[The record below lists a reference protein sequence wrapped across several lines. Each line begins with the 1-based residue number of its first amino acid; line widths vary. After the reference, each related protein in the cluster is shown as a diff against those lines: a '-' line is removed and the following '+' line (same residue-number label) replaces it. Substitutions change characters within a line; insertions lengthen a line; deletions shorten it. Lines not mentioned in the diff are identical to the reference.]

1 MSIFIDTG
9 PLYAFFD
16 QRDQYN
22 RWTGEQ
28 FAKITQPLVT
38 CEAVIAE
45 TVFLMLGSGISPGNL
60 FEFTQREHLQ
70 ILPVLSK
77 TEGLQR
83 IREIIS
89 KYSNLPA
96 SVADA
101 SLLYLAEN
109 QRASKIFTLDHH
121 FTIYR
126 TPKDKPFSLISPF

>member
-9 PLYAFFD
+9 PLYSFFD
-16 QRDQYN
+16 RRDQYN

-28 FAKITQPLVT
+28 FAKITQPLKI

-60 FEFTQREHLQ
+60 FELIQREHLQ

-77 TEGLQR
+77 SEGLER
-83 IREIIS
+83 TGEIIS

-101 SLLYLAEN
+101 SLLYLVEGK
-109 QRASKIFTLDHH
+109 REPKIFTLDHH

-126 TPKDKPFSLISPF
+126 TPKDKPLSLISPF

>member
-28 FAKITQPLVT
+28 FAKITDPLIT
-38 CEAVIAE
+38 CEAVVAE
-45 TVFLMLGSGISPGNL
+45 TVFLMLGNGISPDNL
-60 FEFTQREHLQ
+60 FEFIQRDHLQ
-70 ILPVLSK
+70 ILPVLSE
-77 TEGLQR
+77 TEGVRR

-89 KYSNLPA
+89 KYDNLPA

-101 SLLYLAEN
+101 SLLYMAEN
-109 QRASKIFTLDHH
+109 KNGGKIFTLDHH

-126 TPKDKPFSLISPF
+126 IRKDKPLSLVSPF

>member
-16 QRDQYN
+16 RRDQYN

-28 FAKITQPLVT
+28 FANITQPLIA

-45 TVFLMLGSGISPGNL
+45 TVFLMLGSGISPSNL
-60 FEFTQREHLQ
+60 FEFAHREHLQ
-70 ILPVLSK
+70 ILPVLNK
-77 TEGLQR
+77 REGLER
-83 IREIIS
+83 VREIIS

-109 QRASKIFTLDHH
+109 KRDAEIFTLDHH

-126 TPKDKPFSLISPF
+126 TPNDKPISLISPF

>member
-28 FAKITQPLVT
+28 FAKIRQPLIT
-38 CEAVIAE
+38 CEAVVAE
-45 TVFLMLGSGISPGNL
+45 TVFLMLGSGISPDNL
-60 FEFTQREHLQ
+60 FELTKRDHLQ

-77 TEGLQR
+77 PEGFER
-83 IREIIS
+83 IREVVS

-101 SLLYLAEN
+101 SLLYLAEEN
-109 QRASKIFTLDHH
+109 RESKVFTLDHH

-126 TPKDKPFSLISPF
+126 TPKGKTLSLISPF

>member
-28 FAKITQPLVT
+28 FAKIIQPLIT

-45 TVFLMLGSGISPGNL
+45 TVFLMLGSGISPYNL

-70 ILPVLSK
+70 ILPVLSR
-77 TEGLQR
+77 TEGRQR

-101 SLLYLAEN
+101 SLCIWQKIKVN
-109 QRASKIFTLDHH
+109 QRFLRW
-121 FTIYR
+121 TIILQSTAHR
-126 TPKDKPFSLISPF
+126 KTNKFL

>member
-16 QRDQYN
+16 RRDQYN

-28 FAKITQPLVT
+28 FAKITQPLFN

-45 TVFLMLGSGISPGNL
+45 TVFLMLGSGISASNL
-60 FEFTQREHLQ
+60 FEFTQREHLH

-77 TEGLQR
+77 ADGLQR

-109 QRASKIFTLDHH
+109 KRESKIFTLDYH

-126 TPKDKPFSLISPF
+126 TPKDEPFSLISPF

>member
-16 QRDQYN
+16 RRDQYN

-28 FAKITQPLVT
+28 FANITEPLIT

-45 TVFLMLGSGISPGNL
+45 TVFLMLGSGISPDNL
-60 FEFTQREHLQ
+60 FEFTQRDHLQ

-77 TEGLQR
+77 VKGLER
-83 IREIIS
+83 VREIIS

-101 SLLYLAEN
+101 SLLYLAESE
-109 QRASKIFTLDHH
+109 RESKIFTLDHH

-126 TPKDKPFSLISPF
+126 TKKDKPVSLISPF